1 MATLTELRA
10 KAKQLG
16 IKGYYRMNK
25 AELEARLKPKK
36 IKVKRKKEK
45 KTVKEEGQKQLE
57 LEDLTRDKSQV
68 VAEQLKKAVKNMTFT
83 QASQVVVKF
92 ITDNLTNGGISS
104 DDLDR
109 DRNIVR
115 AMALMKLNIF
125 TVNKLIAIEN
135 YESYYQD
142 AVSSAEM
149 AIDDD
154 NMYQYVDS
162 DDAIL
167 TIPVAHE
174 DVSAYND
181 DFLAEMEDVNSFE
194 EAYGAFLDF
203 LKNVSFIRKYNTK
216 GTLYL
221 RDYAENDP
229 DLERIFS
236 YSADKM
242 NEAFDTYIALD
253 LFGDREI
260 TSFYELDDDEDV
272 DFDEVKDKFR
282 FSVIADRFHLDLGDG
297 EILLD
302 AEDITNNYDADEQRE
317 AFGKVIAVKDDD
329 DDFIGFMSNDR
340 AEDLVNEIRV
350 RGDWIANMP
359 SFTNILSGLVYGY
372 QDGEDIQEDL
382 EGVNEERYTD
392 YYGFSFTR
400 IEYID
405 GERYTVASNNRLN
418 DILNELARKNSVIRD
433 AEKLQEIAQI
443 RLSQGEPKFSM

>member
-10 KAKQLG
+10 KAKELG
-16 IKGYYRMNK
+16 IKGYYKMNK

-57 LEDLTRDKSQV
+57 LEDLTKDESQII
-68 VAEQLKKAVKNMTFT
+68 AKQLKKAVKNMTFT
-83 QASQVVVKF
+83 QAAQEVVKF
-92 ITDNLTNGGISS
+92 ITDNLTNGSISS
-104 DDLDR
+104 SDLDR
-109 DRNIVR
+109 DRNLVR
-115 AMALMKLNIF
+115 AMALMKLNLF

-142 AVSSAEM
+142 AVASAEM

-174 DVSAYND
+174 DISVYND
-181 DFLAEMEDVNSFE
+181 DFLAEMEDVSSFE

-203 LKNVSFIRKYNTK
+203 LKNVSFIKKFNTK
-216 GTLYL
+216 GTLNL

-229 DLERIFS
+229 DLERIFD
-236 YSADKM
+236 YSAEKM

-282 FSVIADRFHLDLGDG
+282 FSVIAERFHLDLGDG

-340 AEDLVNEIRV
+340 AEDLVNEIRA

-359 SFTNILSGLVYGY
+359 NFANILSGLVYGY
-372 QDGEDIQEDL
+372 QDSDDIQEDL

-418 DILNELARKNSVIRD
+418 DILNELERKNSVIRD